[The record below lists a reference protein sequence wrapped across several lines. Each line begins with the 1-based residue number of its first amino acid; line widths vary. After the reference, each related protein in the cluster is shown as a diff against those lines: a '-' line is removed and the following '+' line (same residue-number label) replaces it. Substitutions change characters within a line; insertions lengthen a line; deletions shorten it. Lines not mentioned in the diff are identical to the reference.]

1 MKIITNFEDF
11 AEIMSVMSVDVLK
24 HKVMKLD
31 KDDIF
36 EIVILGKANCQFCE
50 KAKTKTKILQDKG
63 VLENVV
69 YCDVLNI
76 GVDREDIIHI
86 MSESLNK
93 RVKTLPQ
100 ILLKPSQGDIYYLV
114 GGYTDLEALLS

>member
-36 EIVILGKANCQFCE
+36 EIVILGKANCPFCE
-50 KAKTKTKILQDKG
+50 KAKTKTTILQDKG
-63 VLENVV
+63 VLENVI
-69 YCDVLNI
+69 YCDVLNM
-76 GVDREDIIHI
+76 GVDREDIIQI

-93 RVKTLPQ
+93 QVKTLPQ
-100 ILLKPSQGDIYYLV
+100 ILLKPSQYDIYYLV